1 MQREIKFKRNQE
13 ILRLR
18 EQGLS
23 IRAIASKIGCA
34 KSTVGHV
41 LAHADE
47 FSKLPPSLSIG
58 FDSDPQKIARQIYLL
73 FGETFTRKLGDCLRA
88 EAPLTTP
95 EIIERIRAITNV
107 RQRYGIAAILAGD
120 RYMIY

>member
-1 MQREIKFKRNQE
+1 MNERKYQRNRE

-23 IRAIASKIGCA
+23 IRAIANKVGCA

-47 FSKLPPSLSIG
+47 FSKLPPTLSIG
-58 FDSDPQKIARQIYLL
+58 FDSDL
-73 FGETFTRKLGDCLRA
+73 
-88 EAPLTTP
+88 
-95 EIIERIRAITNV
+95 
-107 RQRYGIAAILAGD
+107 
-120 RYMIY
+120 

>member
-1 MQREIKFKRNQE
+1 MNERKYQRNRE

-23 IRAIASKIGCA
+23 IRAIASQLACA
-34 KSTVGHV
+34 KSTVSHV

-47 FSKLPPSLSIG
+47 FKELPPTLSIG
-58 FDSDPQKIARQIYLL
+58 FDADPEKIARQIHLL
-73 FGETFTRKLGDCLRA
+73 FGGTFTKKLGDFLRS
-88 EAPLTTP
+88 EVPLTTP
-95 EIIERIRAITNV
+95 EIIERIRANTNT

-120 RYMIY
+120 RYLIY